1 MKALKSGDKL
11 LCKYDFPMSYVCK
24 GGKYTFKSYDSVLE
38 GFINLVEHEGKY
50 LMDCFKQ
57 IDTRNQHEL
66 SWTHEG
72 DALVSVM
79 LQEGFKYIMC
89 EIGEKDKLHLT
100 MGQETP
106 RFIVEKYEDGYF
118 IDVNGNMWQST
129 QAINNDGTVMTYDDY
144 LMLKQL
150 RENKFEQRH

>member
-1 MKALKSGDKL
+1 METLKLGDRL

-24 GGKYTFKSYDSVLE
+24 GGKYTFKSYDSTLE

-50 LMDCFKQ
+50 SMDCFKQ
-57 IDTRNQHEL
+57 INTNEHEL
-66 SWTHEG
+66 RWIHEG

-89 EIGEKDKLHLT
+89 EIGEEYKSYLT
-100 MGQETP
+100 VGQETP
-106 RFIVEKYEDGYF
+106 RFIVEKYEDGCF
-118 IDVNGNMWQST
+118 VDVEGNMWQSA

-150 RENKFEQRH
+150 QDK

>member
-24 GGKYTFKSYDSVLE
+24 GGKYTFKSYDSILE

-57 IDTRNQHEL
+57 IDTNEHEL

-89 EIGEKDKLHLT
+89 EIGEEDKQYLD
-100 MGQETP
+100 GNEQPP
-106 RFIVEKYEDGYF
+106 RFIIEKDEGGYF
-118 IDVNGNMWQST
+118 IDVDGNMWQHA
-129 QAINNDGTVMTYDDY
+129 QAINNDGTVMNYDDY

-150 RENKFEQRH
+150 RENKRD

>member
-1 MKALKSGDKL
+1 MKALKLGDKL

-50 LMDCFKQ
+50 SMDCFKQ
-57 IDTRNQHEL
+57 IDTNEHEL

-72 DALVSVM
+72 SALVSVM

-89 EIGEKDKLHLT
+89 EVGEEDKQYFKD
-100 MGQETP
+100 ETP
-106 RFIVEKYEDGYF
+106 RFIVEKYEDGCF
-118 IDVNGNMWQST
+118 VDVEGNMWQSV

-150 RENKFEQRH
+150 KEVSNVK

>member
-1 MKALKSGDKL
+1 MEALKLGDRL

-38 GFINLVEHEGKY
+38 GFINLVEHKGKY
-50 LMDCFKQ
+50 SMDCFKQ
-57 IDTRNQHEL
+57 INTNEHEL

-72 DALVSVM
+72 NALVSVM
-79 LQEGFKYIMC
+79 LLEGFKYIMC
-89 EIGEKDKLHLT
+89 EIGEEDK
-100 MGQETP
+100 QYFNDATP
-106 RFIVEKYEDGYF
+106 RFIIEKDEEGCF
-118 IDVNGNMWQST
+118 IDVNGNMWQHA

-150 RENKFEQRH
+150 KDNRYDK